1 MLRRLSIVFMLGFAA
16 ASPAYAALETPDGYV
31 PEGVPM
37 VAAGQQDAAG
47 AICVPPEPQYIP
59 TFIRDVDG
67 TIVGISY
74 HIIEY
79 VC

>member
-1 MLRRLSIVFMLGFAA
+1 MLRRSSIVFLLGFAA
-16 ASPAYAALETPDGYV
+16 ASPADAALETPDGYV
-31 PEGVPM
+31 PERL

-59 TFIRDVDG
+59 RFIRDVDG